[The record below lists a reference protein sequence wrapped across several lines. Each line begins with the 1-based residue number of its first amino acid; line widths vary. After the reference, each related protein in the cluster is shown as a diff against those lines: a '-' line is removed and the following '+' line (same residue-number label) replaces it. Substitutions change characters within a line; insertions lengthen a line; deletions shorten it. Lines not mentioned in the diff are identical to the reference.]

1 MFSTV
6 SYVMNLLKVG
16 QLMCSIGGFIDVG
29 DVGVVVDGVPYLRL
43 SCNRD
48 E

>member
-6 SYVMNLLKVG
+6 SYVMDLLKVG
-16 QLMCSIGGFIDVG
+16 QLMCSIGGFL
-29 DVGVVVDGVPYLRL
+29 GVVVDGVPYLRL

>member
-1 MFSTV
+1 MLSTV
-6 SYVMNLLKVG
+6 SYVMNLLDVG
-16 QLMCSIGGFIDVG
+16 QVMCSIGGFL
-29 DVGVVVDGVPYLRL
+29 GVVVDGVPYLML